1 MKTSRLLM
9 PTVLYCTEETKV
21 EFIKLRSHSDIQS
34 AARCVK
40 LAKNGNVQQIN
51 VIHLFLFYRY
61 TMNQIL

>member
-40 LAKNGNVQQIN
+40 LAKNGYVLREIHFIVQHTSEPN
-51 VIHLFLFYRY
+51 S
-61 TMNQIL
+61 